1 MSRSPDVAP
10 DTAASRGGA
19 DRDVRIRPVRSGE
32 EDEVRRIFRTTLLL
46 GQPLPFEDRTLSSYS
61 RLCLD
66 WYLTRGT
73 VLVADVDGH
82 VRGYLLACLD
92 QPAYERWSRRRAA
105 TWGLRAAARIGIGAC
120 RGPARR
126 FAWLRIRDGLATLR
140 AAPAAPMPAHAHLN
154 LDPQIRAGSTGHRL
168 AAAMDA
174 LVEAAGLPGW
184 FGEMNVPPG
193 RSLAAIER
201 AGAVVV
207 HRQSNLTFSWLLAS
221 PVERATIVR
230 ALATRTD
237 SVVRR

>member
-1 MSRSPDVAP
+1 MAP
-10 DTAASRGGA
+10 PTDLALDTAARRGGA
-19 DRDVRIRPVRSGE
+19 HRHVRIRPLGSGE

-46 GQPLPFEDRTLSSYS
+46 GQPLPFEDPSLTDYA

-73 VLVADVDGH
+73 VLVADVDGDVH
-82 VRGYLLACLD
+82 GYLLACLD
-92 QPAYERWSRRRAA
+92 QPAFERWSRRHAA
-105 TWGLRAAARIGIGAC
+105 SWALRATARIAIGTC

-126 FAWLRIRDGLATLR
+126 FVRLRIRDGLTTVR
-140 AAPAAPMPAHAHLN
+140 SAPTAPMPAHAHLN
-154 LDPQIRAGSTGHRL
+154 LDPEIRAGATGHRL

-174 LVEAAGLPGW
+174 LVDAAGLPGW

-207 HRQSNLTFSWLLAS
+207 HRQYNRTFSWLLDR
-221 PVERATIVR
+221 PVERVTILR
-230 ALATRTD
+230 SLATRTD
-237 SVVRR
+237 SVARR

>member
-1 MSRSPDVAP
+1 MSPPSDLAL

-19 DRDVRIRPVRSGE
+19 DGNVRIRPLRSGE

-46 GQPLPFEDRTLSSYS
+46 GQPLPFEDRTLAGYS

-66 WYLTRGT
+66 WYLTRGM
-73 VLVADVDGH
+73 VLVADVDGQ

-92 QPAYERWSRRRAA
+92 QPSYERWSRRRAA
-105 TWGLRAAARIGIGAC
+105 IWGLRAAARIAFGAC

-126 FAWLRIRDGLATLR
+126 FAWLRIRDGLATAR
-140 AAPAAPMPAHAHLN
+140 SAPDAPMPAHAHLN
-154 LDPQIRAGSTGHRL
+154 LDPEIRAGATGHRL
-168 AAAMDA
+168 VAAMDA
-174 LVEAAGLPGW
+174 IVEAAGLPGW

-207 HRQSNLTFSWLLAS
+207 HRQPNRTFSWLLAS
-221 PVERATIVR
+221 PVERTTIVR